1 MAIPA
6 TTEMTL
12 PSVVKKEIDDRVDQA
27 WEAAGF
33 VTEDGLRDTKAMQE
47 AAYEE
52 VIHHVANTKEEVA
65 KKAIT
70 RGELYAKVFPDG
82 PGTDGSDEPLDE
94 FEEAVRQQLE
104 RDVWSLTQSKSEG
117 ALQKRL
123 GEENSS
129 LVLVRENIRRGLDPA
144 AAVFLTD
151 NPTLIMEG
159 VVDKEVK
166 AYERKAA
173 NLRKQLEMVTKRHD
187 ELSAQVNSRVR
198 LAQSKTKAELNFAK
212 SGVGELTE
220 SVTE

>member
-1 MAIPA
+1 MATA
-6 TTEMTL
+6 ANELTL
-12 PSVVKKEIDDRVDQA
+12 PSVIKKEIDDRIDQA
-27 WEAAGF
+27 WEAAGYM
-33 VTEDGLRDTKAMQE
+33 TADGLRDPKEMQE

-52 VIHHVANTKEEVA
+52 VIQHVANTKEEVA

-70 RGELYAKVFPDG
+70 RGELYAKVFPEG
-82 PGTDGSDEPLDE
+82 PGADGSDEPLDE
-94 FEEAVRQQLE
+94 FDELVRSGLE
-104 RDVWSLTQSKSEG
+104 RDVWSLTQPKAEG

-123 GEENSS
+123 GEEKSTLI
-129 LVLVRENIRRGLDPA
+129 LVQEKIRRGLDPA
-144 AAVFLTD
+144 VAVFVTD

-198 LAQSKTKAELNFAK
+198 LAQSKTKAELNLAK
-212 SGVGELTE
+212 SDTGELTE